1 MEISIMRRI
10 QNGLAYAAI
19 ALAMVVFSNTGYAES
34 AWQVE
39 SRSGDVWIA
48 HEGVTPV
55 ALGSKQMLA
64 SGTMLTTG
72 ATGRVII
79 RRGEEAIVVA
89 PNTSIQLA
97 PQSKQGLATTIIQ
110 SIGTILL
117 SVDKKD
123 HQHFEVETPYLAA
136 VVKGTKFAVTVAD
149 GKSSVHVV
157 QGAVE
162 VMDFES
168 GDVGMVR
175 PGQTAD
181 VSAGSGVGL
190 SVSGPGAASP
200 AKALRTGRTPR
211 TVAPASRA
219 ASPGS
224 PTPAVGAP
232 NPQAP
237 VRIKATMGVQTL
249 DVPAATGGLVRQSV
263 PGTTAAAAKSNVGA
277 AVSAGAKA
285 SSKASG
291 NATGLVNSAAL
302 SSSAPSS
309 GKGLGLGNG
318 LSVGASGNSGGNGGG
333 LALGASNGNAGG
345 NGGGL
350 ALGAS
355 TGNSGGNGGGLA
367 LGASN
372 GNAGGNG
379 GGLALGASIG
389 NSGGNGGGL
398 ALGASNGNAGGN
410 GGGLALGASVGNS
423 GGNSGGNGGGL
434 ALGASIGNSG
444 GNSGGNGGGL
454 ALGLG
459 NGNAGGNG
467 KNKK

>member
-1 MEISIMRRI
+1 MRRI

-19 ALAMVVFSNTGYAES
+19 ALAMVVFSNTGHAES

-39 SRSGDVWIA
+39 SSSGDVWIA
-48 HEGVTPV
+48 QEGATPV
-55 ALGSKQMLA
+55 SLGSKQALA

-136 VVKGTKFAVTVAD
+136 VVKGTKFAVTVAN

-190 SVSGPGAASP
+190 SVSGPGAVTP

-211 TVAPASRA
+211 AIAPASRA
-219 ASPGS
+219 ASPGNPAPSVAS
-224 PTPAVGAP
+224 PDS
-232 NPQAP
+232 QAP

-263 PGTTAAAAKSNVGA
+263 PGTTAAAAQSNVGA
-277 AVSAGAKA
+277 AVSAAANAG
-285 SSKASG
+285 SKANG
-291 NATGLVNSAAL
+291 NANGLVNRAAL
-302 SSSAPSS
+302 SSSAPN
-309 GKGLGLGNG
+309 GGNG
-318 LSVGASGNSGGNGGG
+318 LSLGGGLSNGAAAGNSGGNGGG
-333 LALGASNGNAGG
+333 LALGASN
-345 NGGGL
+345 
-350 ALGAS
+350 
-355 TGNSGGNGGGLA
+355 
-367 LGASN
+367 
-372 GNAGGNG
+372 
-379 GGLALGASIG
+379 G

-423 GGNSGGNGGGL
+423 GGNGGGLALGASNGNGGGL
-434 ALGASIGNSG
+434 ALGATNGNAGGNSGNNGGGLALGASVGNSG
-444 GNSGGNGGGL
+444 GNSGGL

-467 KNKK
+467 NGNAGGNGNGNGKK

>member
-1 MEISIMRRI
+1 MRRI

-19 ALAMVVFSNTGYAES
+19 VLAMVVFSNTGHAEP

-48 HEGVTPV
+48 QEGATPV
-55 ALGSKQMLA
+55 ALGGEQMLTT
-64 SGTMLTTG
+64 GTMLTTG
-72 ATGRVII
+72 ANGRVII

-97 PQSKQGLATTIIQ
+97 PQSRQGLATTIIQ

-136 VVKGTKFAVTVAD
+136 VVKGTKFAVTVAG

-181 VSAGSGVGL
+181 VSAGSGIGL
-190 SVSGPGAASP
+190 SVTGPGAAAP
-200 AKALRTGRTPR
+200 AKALRAGRTPR
-211 TVAPASRA
+211 VVAPATRA
-219 ASPGS
+219 ASPGAS
-224 PTPAVGAP
+224 AP
-232 NPQAP
+232 MNVAPKSQAP
-237 VRIKATMGVQTL
+237 VRIKSTMGVQRL

-263 PGTTAAAAKSNVGA
+263 SGTTAGAVKSNIGA
-277 AVSAGAKA
+277 AVEARSNAG
-285 SSKASG
+285 SKAKT
-291 NATGLVNSAAL
+291 NATVNGKANGLAGSVAL
-302 SSSAPSS
+302 SATTS
-309 GKGLGLGNG
+309 GGGGGLAL
-318 LSVGASGNSGGNGGG
+318 GASNAKSGSNGGGLALGASNSKAGGGGLALGASNSNAGGNGGGLALGASNGNAGG

-350 ALGAS
+350 ALGS
-355 TGNSGGNGGGLA
+355 
-367 LGASN
+367 SN

-379 GGLALGASIG
+379 GGLALGASNG
-389 NSGGNGGGL
+389 NNGNNGNG
-398 ALGASNGNAGGN
+398 A
-410 GGGLALGASVGNS
+410 
-423 GGNSGGNGGGL
+423 
-434 ALGASIGNSG
+434 
-444 GNSGGNGGGL
+444 
-454 ALGLG
+454 G
-459 NGNAGGNG
+459 NGNSAATGNG
-467 KNKK
+467 KAKGKSKG

>member
-1 MEISIMRRI
+1 MERTIMRHI

-19 ALAMVVFSNTGYAES
+19 ALAMVVFSNTGHAES

-39 SRSGDVWIA
+39 SRTGDVWIA
-48 HEGVTPV
+48 QEGATPV
-55 ALGSKQMLA
+55 ALGGEQTLT

-72 ATGRVII
+72 ANGRVII

-97 PQSKQGLATTIIQ
+97 PQSRQGLATTIIQ

-136 VVKGTKFAVTVAD
+136 VVKGTKFAVTVAG

-190 SVSGPGAASP
+190 SVTGPGAAAP
-200 AKALRTGRTPR
+200 AKALRAGRTPR
-211 TVAPASRA
+211 VVAPATRA
-219 ASPGS
+219 ASPGAS
-224 PTPAVGAP
+224 AP
-232 NPQAP
+232 MNVAPKSQAP
-237 VRIKATMGVQTL
+237 VRIKSTMGVQRL

-263 PGTTAAAAKSNVGA
+263 SGTTAGAVKSNIGA
-277 AVSAGAKA
+277 AVEARSNAG
-285 SSKASG
+285 SKAKTNATVNGKANGLAGSVALSATTSGGGGGLALGASNAKSGSNGGGLALGASNSKAGGGGLALGASNSNAGGNGGGLALGASNG
-291 NATGLVNSAAL
+291 NAG
-302 SSSAPSS
+302 
-309 GKGLGLGNG
+309 GNG
-318 LSVGASGNSGGNGGG
+318 GGLALGATNGNAGGNGGG

-355 TGNSGGNGGGLA
+355 NGNNGNNGNGAGNGNSA
-367 LGASN
+367 AT
-372 GNAGGNG
+372 
-379 GGLALGASIG
+379 
-389 NSGGNGGGL
+389 
-398 ALGASNGNAGGN
+398 
-410 GGGLALGASVGNS
+410 
-423 GGNSGGNGGGL
+423 
-434 ALGASIGNSG
+434 
-444 GNSGGNGGGL
+444 
-454 ALGLG
+454 G
-459 NGNAGGNG
+459 NGNAKG
-467 KNKK
+467 KSKG

>member
-1 MEISIMRRI
+1 MMRLI
-10 QNGLAYAAI
+10 QNGLGYAIAAI
-19 ALAMVVFSNTGYAES
+19 AMVVFSTVGHAES

-48 HEGVTPV
+48 AEGATPV
-55 ALGSKQMLA
+55 ALGGTKALP
-64 SGTMLTTG
+64 SGTKLTTG

-97 PQSKQGLATTIIQ
+97 PQSRQGVATTIIQ

-136 VVKGTKFAVTVAD
+136 VVKGTKFAVTVAG

-168 GDVGMVR
+168 GDVGMIR

-190 SVSGPGAASP
+190 SVTGPGAAAP

-211 TVAPASRA
+211 AVAPATRA
-219 ASPGS
+219 ASPGA
-224 PTPAVGAP
+224 PAPANIAP
-232 NPQAP
+232 KSQAP
-237 VRIKATMGVQTL
+237 VRIKSTMGVQRL
-249 DVPAATGGLVRQSV
+249 DVPAATGGLVRQSA
-263 PGTTAAAAKSNVGA
+263 PGTTASAAKSNVGV
-277 AVSAGAKA
+277 AVRANGNAN
-285 SSKASG
+285 SKAKTNG
-291 NATGLVNSAAL
+291 KANGLVSNVAL
-302 SSSAPSS
+302 STAAPGG
-309 GKGLGLGNG
+309 GKSLGLGLSNGKSGGNG
-318 LSVGASGNSGGNGGG
+318 GGLALGATNGKAGGSGLALGASNSNAGGNGGG

-355 TGNSGGNGGGLA
+355 NGNGNSASAGNNSGGLA
-367 LGASN
+367 LGHSKPS
-372 GNAGGNG
+372 NAGGNG
-379 GGLALGASIG
+379 
-389 NSGGNGGGL
+389 N
-398 ALGASNGNAGGN
+398 
-410 GGGLALGASVGNS
+410 
-423 GGNSGGNGGGL
+423 
-434 ALGASIGNSG
+434 
-444 GNSGGNGGGL
+444 GL
-454 ALGLG
+454 ALGLSVG
-459 NGNAGGNG
+459 NGQGNENSNAGGNG
-467 KNKK
+467 KGKGKTK